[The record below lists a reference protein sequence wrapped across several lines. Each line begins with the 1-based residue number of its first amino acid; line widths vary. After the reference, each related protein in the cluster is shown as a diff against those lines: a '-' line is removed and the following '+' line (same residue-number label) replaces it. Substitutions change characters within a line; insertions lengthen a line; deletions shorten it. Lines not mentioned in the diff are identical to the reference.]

1 MTPDGDSDRAMHSL
15 RDLAEQLKSAGLP
28 FGERQLRAA
37 CRTGE
42 MPCRRRK
49 RGRKWFASRTDAQR
63 FAEQATESNTRPEPK
78 PSSQYRL
85 SDDWLQKLAAQR
97 KALGSSWHEDRLSH
111 RAP

>member
-1 MTPDGDSDRAMHSL
+1 MTPNGDSDSAVHSL

-28 FGERQLRAA
+28 FGERQLRVA

-42 MPCRRRK
+42 MPCCRRK
-49 RGRKWFASRTDAQR
+49 SGRKWFASRTDAHR

-78 PSSQYRL
+78 PSSASRL
-85 SDDWLQKLAAQR
+85 GDDWLQEEVAER
-97 KALGSSWHEDRLSH
+97 KALWSSGYEDRFGH